1 MPIVVISVLGKLFRV
16 PEHAKD
22 LLSEAEAKAKAKAEA
37 KDDRKNHN
45 LELERRIF
53 GNGHPLSLPE
63 DVPSTSQSALPQGVE
78 EDLPSTSQ
86 SATQGVKKD
95 LPSVPKRERGPATQ
109 VYDVLDKL
117 FPLNTTTPSNTP
129 LPLRGRVGNDKPP
142 QR

>member
-1 MPIVVISVLGKLFRV
+1 MPIVTSVLGQLFPV
-16 PEHAKD
+16 PEDAEA
-22 LLSEAEAKAKAKAEA
+22 EAEAKAKAKAEA
-37 KDDRKNHN
+37 DRINHALK
-45 LELERRIF
+45 LEKTIF

-109 VYDVLDKL
+109 VYDLFINKL

-129 LPLRGRVGNDKPP
+129 LPLSGKVGNDKPP